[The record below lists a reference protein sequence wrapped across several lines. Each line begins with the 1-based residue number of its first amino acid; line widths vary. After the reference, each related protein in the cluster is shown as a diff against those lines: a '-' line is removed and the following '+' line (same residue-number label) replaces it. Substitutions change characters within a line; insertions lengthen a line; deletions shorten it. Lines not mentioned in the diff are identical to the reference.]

1 VVLLKCV
8 FVRLSSSSVGETR
21 GLALFR

>member
-8 FVRLSSSSVGETR
+8 FIRLSSSSVGETR